1 MLGCLDKS
9 PARLEILQMR
19 DVNELQVCTFVRFR
33 ALLARHTRSRSFAI
47 PARRTTT
54 GPVET
59 RRGGRKLPQ
68 PDTQPIPRKILHPSI
83 RALNERLARR
93 ERTPSTEGEH
103 AFSQCK
109 IPIQ

>member
-19 DVNELQVCTFVRFR
+19 DVNELH
-33 ALLARHTRSRSFAI
+33 LRSFQ
-47 PARRTTT
+47 
-54 GPVET
+54 GPLGQTHNQFPE
-59 RRGGRKLPQ
+59 RFC
-68 PDTQPIPRKILHPSI
+68 I
-83 RALNERLARR
+83 RAMSERLARR